1 MSAHGARTV
10 PHRGVARK
18 GTVGVCLPLSEKFD
32 PLELSSTET
41 RSNGMGVAHHLWEPR
56 KTPIYGGRN
65 GGMIRHFV
73 GDHGLGI

>member
-1 MSAHGARTV
+1 VRTV

-41 RSNGMGVAHHLWEPR
+41 RSNGLGVAHHLS
-56 KTPIYGGRN
+56 G
-65 GGMIRHFV
+65 
-73 GDHGLGI
+73 